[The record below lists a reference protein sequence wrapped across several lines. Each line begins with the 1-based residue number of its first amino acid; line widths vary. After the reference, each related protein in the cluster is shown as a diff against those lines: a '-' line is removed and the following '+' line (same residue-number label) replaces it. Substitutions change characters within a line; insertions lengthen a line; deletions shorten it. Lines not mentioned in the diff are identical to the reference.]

1 MLAASALPLLITA
14 GRIASMATDGWT
26 AGGKATPA
34 GKGGRRDVTRPGR
47 RALRSVPTGALADD
61 DGATVMTPSP
71 LDDRLDGRTALVT
84 GAGSP
89 DGIGYATAR
98 RLRALGATVAI
109 VSTTRRIHDRAS
121 ELGVVGF
128 VADLTVEAEVGAL
141 ADAIGEQLGTV
152 DILVNNA
159 GLASKASPEV
169 LRPVAQ
175 LTYDEWRAEIDRN
188 LSTAFLVSRA
198 FVGGMAEHGW
208 GRIVNLAATAG
219 PVNAL
224 PAEAGYAAAKAG
236 VVGLT
241 RALAMELVADGITVN
256 AVAPGIIHTGAST
269 LVELKQGFGTPM
281 GRPGTPEEVAATI
294 AFLCSPAASYITG
307 QMLVVDGGNSVREAQ
322 YR

>member
-1 MLAASALPLLITA
+1 
-14 GRIASMATDGWT
+14 MAPDLRSTG
-26 AGGKATPA
+26 PA
-34 GKGGRRDVTRPGR
+34 GKGNRRDASRPSSAR
-47 RALRSVPTGALADD
+47 RTLRAVPSSGPELAEEPVADD
-61 DGATVMTPSP
+61 EGTAI
-71 LDDRLDGRTALVT
+71 DRLDGRVALVT

-98 RLRALGATVAI
+98 RLKAMGAAVAI
-109 VSTTRRIHDRAS
+109 VSTTRRIHDRAT
-121 ELGVVGF
+121 ELGVTGF

-141 ADAIGEQLGTV
+141 ADAIVDQVGTV

-175 LTYDEWRAEIDRN
+175 LTYEEWRAEIDRN
-188 LSTAFLVSRA
+188 LTTAFLVSRA

-294 AFLCSPAASYITG
+294 AFLCSPGASYITG
-307 QMLVVDGGNSVREAQ
+307 QMLVIDGGNSVREAQ

>member
-1 MLAASALPLLITA
+1 MAAEQLNP
-14 GRIASMATDGWT
+14 
-26 AGGKATPA
+26 PA
-34 GKGGRRDVTRPGR
+34 
-47 RALRSVPTGALADD
+47 
-61 DGATVMTPSP
+61 
-71 LDDRLDGRTALVT
+71 DDRLDGKVALVT

-98 RLRALGATVAI
+98 RLHALGATVAI
-109 VSTTRRIHDRAS
+109 VSTTRRIHERAG
-121 ELGVVGF
+121 ELGVTGF

-141 ADAIGEQLGTV
+141 ADAIGDQLGPV
-152 DILVNNA
+152 DIVVNNA

-198 FVGGMAEHGW
+198 FVAGMAEHGW

-241 RALAMELVADGITVN
+241 RALAMELVADGVTVN

-269 LVELKQGFGTPM
+269 LVELKQGYSTPM
-281 GRPGTPEEVAATI
+281 GRPGSPDEVAATI
-294 AFLCSPAASYITG
+294 AFLCSPSASYITG
-307 QMLVVDGGNSVREAQ
+307 QMLIVDGGNSVQEAQ

>member
-1 MLAASALPLLITA
+1 
-14 GRIASMATDGWT
+14 MATDSR
-26 AGGKATPA
+26 A
-34 GKGGRRDVTRPGR
+34 RRDVSRPGQAR
-47 RALRSVPTGALADD
+47 RTLRAVPTGERDD
-61 DGATVMTPSP
+61 EATVTEAGSP
-71 LDDRLDGRTALVT
+71 ALDDRLDGRVALVT

-98 RLRALGATVAI
+98 RLRALGASVAI
-109 VSTTRRIHDRAS
+109 VSTTRRIHERAT
-121 ELGVVGF
+121 ELGVTGF

-141 ADAIGEQLGTV
+141 TDAISEQLGIV
-152 DILVNNA
+152 DIVVNNA

-175 LTYDEWRAEIDRN
+175 LTYEEWRAEIDRN

-269 LVELKQGFGTPM
+269 LVELKQGYGTPM
-281 GRPGTPEEVAATI
+281 GRPGTPDEVAAAI

-307 QMLVVDGGNSVREAQ
+307 QMLVIDGGNSVQEAQ

>member
-1 MLAASALPLLITA
+1 
-14 GRIASMATDGWT
+14 MATDARRG
-26 AGGKATPA
+26 AAAA
-34 GKGGRRDVTRPGR
+34 GKGIRRDATRPAAAR
-47 RALRSVPTGALADD
+47 RTLRSVPPGGEPGGEATAAEPSLLA
-61 DGATVMTPSP
+61 T
-71 LDDRLDGRTALVT
+71 DRLDGRVALVT

-98 RLRALGATVAI
+98 RLRALGASVAI
-109 VSTTRRIHDRAS
+109 VSTTRRIHERAS
-121 ELGVVGF
+121 ELGVTGF

-141 ADAIGEQLGTV
+141 ADAIVEQLGQV
-152 DILVNNA
+152 EILVNNA

-175 LTYDEWRAEIDRN
+175 LTYEEWRAEIDRN
-188 LSTAFLVSRA
+188 LTTAFLVSRA
-198 FVGGMAEHGW
+198 FVAGMAEHGW
-208 GRIVNLAATAG
+208 GRVVNLAATAG

-281 GRPGTPEEVAATI
+281 GRPGSPDEVAAAI

-307 QMLVVDGGNSVREAQ
+307 QMLVIDGGNSVREAQ

>member
-1 MLAASALPLLITA
+1 
-14 GRIASMATDGWT
+14 MAPDLRSTG
-26 AGGKATPA
+26 PA
-34 GKGGRRDVTRPGR
+34 GKGNRRDASRPSSAR
-47 RALRSVPTGALADD
+47 RTLRAVPSTGPELAEEPVAEDE
-61 DGATVMTPSP
+61 GSTAI
-71 LDDRLDGRTALVT
+71 DRLDGRVALVT

-98 RLRALGATVAI
+98 RLKAMGAAVAI
-109 VSTTRRIHDRAS
+109 VSTTRRIHDRAT
-121 ELGVVGF
+121 ELGVTGF

-141 ADAIGEQLGTV
+141 ADAIIDSVGTV

-175 LTYDEWRAEIDRN
+175 LTYEEWRAEIDRN
-188 LSTAFLVSRA
+188 LTTAFLVSRA

-281 GRPGTPEEVAATI
+281 GRPGTPEEVASTI
-294 AFLCSPAASYITG
+294 AFLCSPGASYITG

>member
-1 MLAASALPLLITA
+1 
-14 GRIASMATDGWT
+14 MAPDLRSTG
-26 AGGKATPA
+26 PA
-34 GKGGRRDVTRPGR
+34 GKGNRRDASRPSSAPPPHRALPTTRPELPQNPVAEDQGS
-47 RALRSVPTGALADD
+47 AAI
-61 DGATVMTPSP
+61 
-71 LDDRLDGRTALVT
+71 DRLDGRVALVT

-98 RLRALGATVAI
+98 RLKAMGAAVAI
-109 VSTTRRIHDRAS
+109 VSTTRRIHDRAT
-121 ELGVVGF
+121 ELGVTGF

-141 ADAIGEQLGTV
+141 ADAIVDQVGAV

-175 LTYDEWRAEIDRN
+175 LTYEEWRAEIDRN
-188 LSTAFLVSRA
+188 LTTAFLVSRA

-294 AFLCSPAASYITG
+294 AFLCSPGASYITG
-307 QMLVVDGGNSVREAQ
+307 QMLVIDGGNSVREAQ

>member
-1 MLAASALPLLITA
+1 
-14 GRIASMATDGWT
+14 MATDSRRGAA
-26 AGGKATPA
+26 AGAKS
-34 GKGGRRDVTRPGR
+34 GRRDVSRPGQAR
-47 RALRSVPTGALADD
+47 RTLRSVPTGEPPDD
-61 DGATVMTPSP
+61 SVAAEPAAP
-71 LDDRLDGRTALVT
+71 IADDRLDGKVALVT

-98 RLRALGATVAI
+98 RLRALGANVAI
-109 VSTTRRIHDRAS
+109 VSTTRRIHERAG
-121 ELGVVGF
+121 ELGVTGF

-141 ADAIGEQLGTV
+141 ADAISDQLGTV
-152 DILVNNA
+152 DIVVNNA

-175 LTYDEWRAEIDRN
+175 LTYDEWRVEIDRN

-269 LVELKQGFGTPM
+269 LVELKQGYGTPM
-281 GRPGTPEEVAATI
+281 GRPGTPDEVAATI
-294 AFLCSPAASYITG
+294 AFLCSPSASYITG
-307 QMLVVDGGNSVREAQ
+307 QMLIVDGGNSVQEAQ

>member
-1 MLAASALPLLITA
+1 
-14 GRIASMATDGWT
+14 MAPDVRSSG
-26 AGGKATPA
+26 PA
-34 GKGGRRDVTRPGR
+34 GKGGRRDANRPASAR
-47 RALRSVPTGALADD
+47 RTLRAVPNTGAPLADEPEAD
-61 DGATVMTPSP
+61 ASATGVAES
-71 LDDRLDGRTALVT
+71 LEGRVALVT

-98 RLRALGATVAI
+98 RLHALGAVVAI

-121 ELGVVGF
+121 ELGVTGF

-188 LSTAFLVSRA
+188 LTTAFLVSRA

-208 GRIVNLAATAG
+208 GRIVNLSATAG

-281 GRPGTPEEVAATI
+281 GRPGSPEEVAAAI
-294 AFLCSPAASYITG
+294 AFLCSPGASYITG